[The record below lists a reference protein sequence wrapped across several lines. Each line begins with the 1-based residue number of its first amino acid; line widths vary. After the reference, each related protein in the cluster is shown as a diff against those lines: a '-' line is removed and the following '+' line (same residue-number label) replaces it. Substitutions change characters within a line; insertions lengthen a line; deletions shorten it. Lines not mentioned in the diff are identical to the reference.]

1 MSLEKERYADVIVDV
16 TQASMDRSY
25 QYRIPPELENKVRVG
40 CVVRIPFGN
49 GKRSAEGYVLN
60 IGTEPRIA
68 KDRIKP
74 IIEVP
79 DNRVTIESKLI
90 ELALWMKTTY
100 GSSLNNAL
108 KTVLPVREKEK
119 HAVREEVSLVWPEKK
134 TRLLLEQ
141 YTRRHY
147 AAKVRLLTA
156 LLKTNELEKS
166 YVTGTLKITPE
177 SLRSLERE
185 GVISVRSADLTR
197 TPDDLQEPEE
207 KEEPCILT
215 AEQSRVCSGILRE
228 WEGANRPCLIRGV
241 TGSGK
246 TLVYMDLMEKV
257 LKEGRQVI
265 LLIPEIAL
273 SWQNVKRFRSRFGN
287 AVTILNSKMSKGER
301 YDQFERLK
309 KGEAQ
314 IVIGPR
320 SALFTPF
327 PELGLIII
335 DEEQESSY
343 RSENAPR
350 YDARETALE
359 RARIENAHVVFG
371 SATPS
376 VDSVFRCRE
385 GRYAGFLLESRYG
398 NADLPAV
405 HVEDMREELRHGNRS
420 ILSEALRKAI
430 SERLA
435 RKEQTILFLNRRGYS
450 GFISCRSCGEVIK

>member
-25 QYRIPPELENKVRVG
+25 QYRIPPELENKVRIG

-68 KDRIKP
+68 RDRIKP
-74 IIEVP
+74 ILEVP

-228 WEGANRPCLIRGV
+228 
-241 TGSGK
+241 
-246 TLVYMDLMEKV
+246 
-257 LKEGRQVI
+257 
-265 LLIPEIAL
+265 
-273 SWQNVKRFRSRFGN
+273 
-287 AVTILNSKMSKGER
+287 
-301 YDQFERLK
+301 
-309 KGEAQ
+309 
-314 IVIGPR
+314 
-320 SALFTPF
+320 
-327 PELGLIII
+327 
-335 DEEQESSY
+335 
-343 RSENAPR
+343 
-350 YDARETALE
+350 
-359 RARIENAHVVFG
+359 
-371 SATPS
+371 
-376 VDSVFRCRE
+376 
-385 GRYAGFLLESRYG
+385 
-398 NADLPAV
+398 
-405 HVEDMREELRHGNRS
+405 
-420 ILSEALRKAI
+420 
-430 SERLA
+430 
-435 RKEQTILFLNRRGYS
+435 
-450 GFISCRSCGEVIK
+450 